1 LREFFNIASTLDAHF
16 INEAG
21 KSRGI
26 LGSAFDD
33 INRMADFELLGD
45 AVLGNSSWLL
55 TGEIPP
61 RIPLRL
67 AELRHYAPVMRLVD
81 HQAQPKW
88 SPLGRNAFF
97 EIMMYAWVTEQLGGP
112 AEDIPDIPSQLA
124 AFEISEVRLISYVLG
139 SLEKGMSTTM
149 SSDAKRALK
158 HCKSVVMRG
167 LVDDVVAAEFEE
179 AREAFELLLPFPD
192 LLWGNDSQSTALRGY
207 LAGLGLCLSWLE
219 IRNEPR
225 RAIRRG

>member
-1 LREFFNIASTLDAHF
+1 MSEFFNIASSLDARF
-16 INEAG
+16 FNEAG
-21 KSRGI
+21 RSPGI
-26 LGSAFDD
+26 FGSAFGDVD
-33 INRMADFELLGD
+33 RYPDHELFSD
-45 AVLGNSSWLL
+45 AIFGNSSWLFK
-55 TGEIPP
+55 GKIPP
-61 RIPLRL
+61 GIVLRL

-97 EIMMYAWVTEQLGGP
+97 EIMMYAWVTEQLVGP
-112 AEDIPDIPSQLA
+112 AEDIPDIPSQSA
-124 AFEISEVRLISYVLG
+124 AVEISEVGLISYVLG

-149 SSDAKRALK
+149 SSDAKKALK

-167 LVDDVVAAEFEE
+167 LVDDVVAAEYEE
-179 AREAFELLLPFPD
+179 AREVFELFLPFPD
-192 LLWGNDSQSTALRGY
+192 LLWGNDSQSAALRGY

-219 IRNEPR
+219 IRHEPR